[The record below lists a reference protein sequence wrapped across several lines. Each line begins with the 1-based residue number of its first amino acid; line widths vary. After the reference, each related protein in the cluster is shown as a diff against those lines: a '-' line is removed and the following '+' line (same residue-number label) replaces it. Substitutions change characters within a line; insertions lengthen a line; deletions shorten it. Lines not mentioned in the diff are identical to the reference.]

1 MSDTSSDTRRSMSRP
16 TEVGTL
22 VGGVIRR
29 AGLAD
34 GLEKASAS
42 MEWPDRVGRAIAAVT
57 RVRSVSGSTVFVEVR
72 SSAWLQELT
81 FMKREI
87 LERMNEG
94 RTRNRFERIVFL
106 LAEDSLESTE
116 HVEEDDR
123 ERSPERA

>member
-1 MSDTSSDTRRSMSRP
+1 MSDSVRSQSRP
-16 TEVGTL
+16 TEVGKL
-22 VGGVIRR
+22 LGGVLRK

-42 MEWPDRVGRAIAAVT
+42 QEWPERVGQAIAAVT

-87 LERMNEG
+87 LDRMNDG
-94 RTRNRFERIVFL
+94 RATKPFERVVFL
-106 LAEDSLESTE
+106 LAEDGLEGEAAGRDQGSDSRRETE
-116 HVEEDDR
+116 
-123 ERSPERA
+123 